1 MALKI
6 STHLQFPSP
15 ATKLH
20 YHRVFSEQPHYHLP
34 QLNIL
39 FPNNQLLLRRGSK
52 NVGFRGVVVRSM
64 AGGLEPQTETKGR
77 PEMFVKESYSPPSW
91 ASELHPAPSHFVS
104 LGQVNIITKRI
115 VRSAHWRVRG
125 HRMWNYVLH
134 IGVTFFFSV
143 LRGVRAVYP
152 SLCKLD
158 IHSSSN
164 LSQTVYWNPFTQNA
178 CHRICFSGGSIA
190 THVGGLGVI
199 GCEIMLCTSV
209 LHVFPASSGV

>member
-1 MALKI
+1 MEPSHQIWLSWRPRHRPWECPRAAALRRQNPKTKTPFRNQILAMALKI

-20 YHRVFSEQPHYHLP
+20 CHRVFSEQPHYHLP
-34 QLNIL
+34 QLEFL

-77 PEMFVKESYSPPSW
+77 PEMFVKASYSPPSW

-104 LGQVNIITKRI
+104 LGQVNIKTKRI

-125 HRMWNYVLH
+125 HRM
-134 IGVTFFFSV
+134 
-143 LRGVRAVYP
+143 
-152 SLCKLD
+152 
-158 IHSSSN
+158 
-164 LSQTVYWNPFTQNA
+164 
-178 CHRICFSGGSIA
+178 
-190 THVGGLGVI
+190 
-199 GCEIMLCTSV
+199 
-209 LHVFPASSGV
+209 